1 MELFPLQG
9 ALVHAYEIMISC
21 LDTIIDLMLACTF
34 RLILLGSIMWNSGS
48 LDVTS
53 G

>member
-1 MELFPLQG
+1 MDLFRYKELL
-9 ALVHAYEIMISC
+9 LHAYEIMISC
-21 LDTIIDLMLACTF
+21 LDTMIDLMLAYTF

-53 G
+53 